1 MLTAHP
7 AAGLARQL
15 GAPRQRAR
23 QWRLAQFSRQMA
35 SERAQEIDSHRP
47 LRRPRAA
54 ACLQAGLCA
63 RRNDM
68 APAPEGSGNTH
79 ALPTPPQLH
88 IDPRPAV
95 GTEPSAALRM
105 PTSDA
110 QATRAWLS
118 HAAEGTPCQEDTVVL
133 TQPSRPA
140 GVHQQ
145 HQEVQ
150 SCSSGATPRG
160 AGGFE
165 DSLEP
170 SAFDTDGSLGQL
182 PDWHSWISEWEPLPE
197 LGLQLPAS
205 FLGLDALDTPRA
217 FGGSP
222 GAAASLQCLQAPE
235 ALPSGYPLGTG
246 DVGVEVQMLVEV
258 PGLAPAAQGALER
271 VFAGASGAGTKIA
284 ACTGE
289 VPGYPTTTAAAV
301 PVGSK
306 IFRQASVCDSSGGAG
321 CPRLSAAPL
330 PSQRAAAYVQNPP
343 PALRAAAADGKRG
356 SEPMRV
362 TKGVLKLG
370 GHAQAEV
377 AHAPCANAGG
387 WQRGGAAGLGLQRPS
402 PLGRL
407 DSTTS
412 VCQGVCAAEIVRGEG
427 RAGQG
432 FILLG
437 QGFVLGRQGV
447 S

>member
-1 MLTAHP
+1 
-7 AAGLARQL
+7 
-15 GAPRQRAR
+15 
-23 QWRLAQFSRQMA
+23 
-35 SERAQEIDSHRP
+35 
-47 LRRPRAA
+47 
-54 ACLQAGLCA
+54 
-63 RRNDM
+63 M

-79 ALPTPPQLH
+79 ALQTPPQLH

-105 PTSDA
+105 LPSDA

-118 HAAEGTPCQEDTVVL
+118 HAAEGTPCQEDTVAL

-160 AGGFE
+160 AGGFG

-217 FGGSP
+217 LGGSP

-246 DVGVEVQMLVEV
+246 DEGAEVQMLVEV

-271 VFAGASGAGTKIA
+271 VFAGASGAGTTIA
-284 ACTGE
+284 TRAGE
-289 VPGYPTTTAAAV
+289 APGGPVAATAA
-301 PVGSK
+301 VGST

-330 PSQRAAAYVQNPP
+330 PSQRTAVCALNPP
-343 PALRAAAADGKRG
+343 PALGAAAADGKWG
-356 SEPMRV
+356 PEPMRV
-362 TKGVLKLG
+362 GQGLLKLG
-370 GHAQAEV
+370 GHAQAEAALV
-377 AHAPCANAGG
+377 PGASAGG
-387 WQRGGAAGLGLQRPS
+387 WQQGGAAGLGLQRPS

-412 VCQGVCAAEIVRGEG
+412 VCQGVCAAEIAQGEG

-432 FILLG
+432 FVLLG
-437 QGFVLGRQGV
+437 QGFVLGRQGR
-447 S
+447 